1 MTRPTEPLPR
11 LPEVGDF
18 GVVPTYGDWKG
29 RLIGWLI
36 RYGTDSP
43 VNHAF
48 VYIGGGKIVEAQPG
62 GARIVKASR
71 YHKVAWSTGEIR
83 LTDAQRTAIAATAQ
97 GFAARKVGYGW
108 LDIVA
113 IALAQR
119 RTFGLVHALAP
130 IEKQPWW
137 VRRIQRL
144 DRLICS
150 QLVDLAYADAGVQ
163 LFDDGRIPGL
173 VSPGDLW
180 RLIGSPRLV
189 TV

>member
-1 MTRPTEPLPR
+1 MSNARPLPVVPK
-11 LPEVGDF
+11 LGDF
-18 GVVPTYGDWKG
+18 GVVPTYPTG
-29 RLIGWLI
+29 RDALLSWAI
-36 RYGTDSP
+36 RYGTNAP

-48 VYIGGGKIVEAQPG
+48 VYVGHGMIVEAQPG
-62 GARIVKASR
+62 GARTVPADR
-71 YHKVAWSTGEIR
+71 YHTVAWSTGKIP
-83 LTDAQRTAIAATAQ
+83 LTDTQRSAIAAAAV
-97 GFAARKVGYGW
+97 GFADRHVGYGW

-119 RTFGLVHALAP
+119 RTFGLVHARAPLA
-130 IEKQPWW
+130 EQPWW
-137 VRRIQRL
+137 VQRIERM

-180 RLIGSPRLV
+180 RLIGSPALV
-189 TV
+189 TA